1 LAARTSTQPAE
12 HEAGHREIVGARWR
26 PAIIIRQSDWREAHM
41 SSAGQVPGI
50 TRIDLR
56 RAALGARALHSVGN
70 SGDSGATE
78 LADHIVEQG
87 TSFLGVVE

>member
-1 LAARTSTQPAE
+1 
-12 HEAGHREIVGARWR
+12 
-26 PAIIIRQSDWREAHM
+26 M

-56 RAALGARALHSVGN
+56 RAALSARALHSVGN
-70 SGDSGATE
+70 SGDSGAAE